1 MFAAGWQSSA
11 SQNFHPSW
19 FAKTL
24 PTVVLP
30 DPVKPIKTT
39 IIHFTPYSCHLKIDS
54 VQSIEYISVEEV
66 IQPKTLLSLEVR
78 VNSVDHVAIFLA
90 PVGTGRSV
98 NPPGDYNVS
107 TATKSENKTS
117 FVEAFLSGHPEG
129 NVKAVNDAWTAA
141 GMNGT
146 VGSTLIYKL
155 RSQMGLSGNL
165 RTKSKPTKAAKP
177 KPATSMSKTADS
189 PGKTMFVKEFL
200 NDHPQGNVDAV
211 NEAWHAAGF
220 DGTISST
227 LVNKTRALLGLTGN
241 IRGNIKKS
249 KSSATG
255 KKPASRRKETTA
267 AVNGKPRVSRSAIL
281 EEIEADIDRLIF
293 KAMAIGDLTEIED
306 SLRRAR
312 RLLYGALTGG

>member
-1 MFAAGWQSSA
+1 
-11 SQNFHPSW
+11 
-19 FAKTL
+19 
-24 PTVVLP
+24 
-30 DPVKPIKTT
+30 
-39 IIHFTPYSCHLKIDS
+39 
-54 VQSIEYISVEEV
+54 
-66 IQPKTLLSLEVR
+66 
-78 VNSVDHVAIFLA
+78 VA
-90 PVGTGRSV
+90 
-98 NPPGDYNVS
+98 
-107 TATKSENKTS
+107 TATKSQDKTS
-117 FVEAFLSGHPEG
+117 FVKEFLRNNPQG
-129 NVKAVNDAWTAA
+129 NIKAVNEAWVAA
-141 GMNGT
+141 GMNGKI
-146 VGSTLIYKL
+146 GSTLIYKM

-165 RTKSKPTKAAKP
+165 RAKSKPTKAAKP

-241 IRGNIKKS
+241 IRGNTKRS

-255 KKPASRRKETTA
+255 KKPASPRKETTA

-281 EEIEADIDRLIF
+281 EEIEADIDRLMF
-293 KAMAIGDLTEIED
+293 KAMAIGDLTEIEV

-312 RLLYGALTGG
+312 RLLYGALTKG